1 LKIGCEVG
9 SDSSGLGAVLKSI
22 YDAELYIGARLVAA
36 RQLRNLSQAT
46 LAEKLGVTT
55 EQVQKYEQGLTQL
68 TAGRLYDV
76 ARALGIDV
84 SFFYEGLGEV
94 SAPPASMTDERYAM
108 VRQAVQRIAAD
119 YELTRTGHRKRLAR
133 HEAINVA
140 REVCEALGWNYGF
153 ASAVRVAPALAAV
166 DER

>member
-1 LKIGCEVG
+1 M
-9 SDSSGLGAVLKSI
+9 
-22 YDAELYIGARLVAA
+22 AA

-46 LAEKLGVTT
+46 LAERLGVTT
-55 EQVQKYEQGLTQL
+55 EQVQSYEQGLTEL
-68 TAGRLYDV
+68 TAGGLYKV
-76 ARALGIDV
+76 ARALEVDV
-84 SFFYEGLGEV
+84 SFFYEGLGTV
-94 SAPPASMTDERYAM
+94 SAPPPFMTDERYAL

-153 ASAVRVAPALAAV
+153 GRVAQAHTALV
-166 DER
+166 GGDER

>member
-1 LKIGCEVG
+1 M
-9 SDSSGLGAVLKSI
+9 KSI
-22 YDAELYIGARLVAA
+22 YDAELHVGGRLVAA

-55 EQVQKYEQGLTQL
+55 EQVQSYEQGLTEL
-68 TAGRLYDV
+68 TAGQLYKV
-76 ARALGIDV
+76 ARSLELDV
-84 SFFYEGLGEV
+84 TFFYEGLGEV
-94 SAPPASMTDERYAM
+94 SASLPSITDGRYAL

-153 ASAVRVAPALAAV
+153 ARAVRAEPVLAVV
-166 DER
+166 DKR

>member
-1 LKIGCEVG
+1 
-9 SDSSGLGAVLKSI
+9 LKSI
-22 YDAELYIGARLVAA
+22 YDAELHVGGRLVAA

-46 LAEKLGVTT
+46 LAERLGVTT
-55 EQVQKYEQGLTQL
+55 EQVQSYEQGLTEL
-68 TAGRLYDV
+68 TAGGLYKV
-76 ARALGIDV
+76 ARALELDV
-84 SFFYEGLGEV
+84 SFFYEGLGTV
-94 SAPPASMTDERYAM
+94 SAPAPITDERYAL

-153 ASAVRVAPALAAV
+153 ARAVRAESVLAAV

>member
-1 LKIGCEVG
+1 M
-9 SDSSGLGAVLKSI
+9 KSI
-22 YDAELYIGARLVAA
+22 YDADLYIGGRLVVA

-55 EQVQKYEQGLTQL
+55 EQLQKYEQGLTEL
-68 TAGRLYDV
+68 TAGRLFEV
-76 ARALGIDV
+76 ARVLGVDV
-84 SFFYEGLGEV
+84 SFFYEGLGE
-94 SAPPASMTDERYAM
+94 PSMADERYAM

-153 ASAVRVAPALAAV
+153 GRAVRAEAALAAA

>member
-1 LKIGCEVG
+1 MK
-9 SDSSGLGAVLKSI
+9 AI
-22 YDAELYIGARLVAA
+22 YDAELHVGGRLVAA
-36 RQLRNLSQAT
+36 RQLRDLTQAA

-55 EQVQKYEQGLTQL
+55 EQVQEYEQGLTEL
-68 TAGRLYDV
+68 TAGRLYEV
-76 ARALGIDV
+76 ARALELDV
-84 SFFYEGLGEV
+84 TFFYEGLGTV
-94 SAPPASMTDERYAM
+94 SAPPPSMTDERYAL

-153 ASAVRVAPALAAV
+153 GRAVRAESVLATA
-166 DER
+166 DEH

>member
-1 LKIGCEVG
+1 MCRVG
-9 SDSSGLGAVLKSI
+9 TDLSGLGAVLKPI
-22 YDAELYIGARLVAA
+22 YDAELHVGARLVAA
-36 RQLRNLSQAT
+36 RELRNLSQAA
-46 LAEKLGVTT
+46 LAERLGVTT
-55 EQVQKYEQGLTQL
+55 EQVQDYEQGLAEL
-68 TAGRLYDV
+68 TAGRLYKV
-76 ARALGIDV
+76 ARALELDV
-84 SFFYEGLGEV
+84 AFFYEGLGAV
-94 SAPPASMTDERYAM
+94 SGSPPSMTDERYAL

-153 ASAVRVAPALAAV
+153 GRAVRAEPVLAAV

>member
-1 LKIGCEVG
+1 M
-9 SDSSGLGAVLKSI
+9 KSI
-22 YDAELYIGARLVAA
+22 YDAELHVGGRLVAA
-36 RQLRNLSQAT
+36 RQLRNLSQAA

-55 EQVQKYEQGLTQL
+55 EVIQNYEQGLTEL
-68 TAGRLYDV
+68 TAGRLYKV
-76 ARALGIDV
+76 ARALEVDV
-84 SFFYEGLGEV
+84 SFFYEGLAEV
-94 SAPPASMTDERYAM
+94 APPSSIMDERYAL

-153 ASAVRVAPALAAV
+153 ARAAQVQSVLAGS
-166 DER
+166 DDR

>member
-1 LKIGCEVG
+1 MRRVG
-9 SDSSGLGAVLKSI
+9 SDSSGLGAVLKPI
-22 YDAELYIGARLVAA
+22 YDAELHVGARLVAA
-36 RQLRNLSQAT
+36 RQLRDLSQAA

-55 EQVQKYEQGLTQL
+55 EDVQSYEQGLAEL
-68 TAGRLYDV
+68 TAGRLYKV
-76 ARALGIDV
+76 ARALELDV
-84 SFFYEGLGEV
+84 SFFYEGLGTV
-94 SAPPASMTDERYAM
+94 SASTPSITDERYAL

-153 ASAVRVAPALAAV
+153 ARAARETVLAAA